1 MSQKL
6 SYLAVSLILLLSAGC
21 AVNPITGEEEF
32 MLMGEQQDVAIGKK
46 YAPELEKQMGGKIN
60 NVALQNYVNS
70 VGQKVANVS
79 HRRSWNYQFVA
90 LEDDMINAFA
100 LPGGYIFITKGM
112 LSKLTT
118 ESQLASIL
126 AHETAHVVAR
136 DTAALMSREIGIGI
150 LLSAAVSDSTSR
162 TARTAADLTRQ
173 IIGFRFSRRDEK
185 DADLAGLDYMV
196 RAGYDPNGMVE
207 TMQILESQQKE
218 RPIEFFS
225 THPNPE
231 NRIVYLKSRIGAR
244 YRKREGLRIG
254 KEDFQSA
261 VLAHIKKKKD

>member
-6 SYLAVSLILLLSAGC
+6 RFLAVSLILFLSAGC

-46 YAPELEKQMGGKIN
+46 YAPELEKQMGGKIDN
-60 NVALQNYVNS
+60 ASIQNYVNS

-136 DTAALMSREIGIGI
+136 DTAVLMSREIGISI
-150 LLSAAVSDSTSR
+150 LLSAAISDSTSN
-162 TARTAADLTRQ
+162 TAQTAADLTRQ

-218 RPIEFFS
+218 RSIEFFS

-254 KEDFQSA
+254 KEDFHSA
-261 VLAHIKKKKD
+261 VLAHIKIKKN